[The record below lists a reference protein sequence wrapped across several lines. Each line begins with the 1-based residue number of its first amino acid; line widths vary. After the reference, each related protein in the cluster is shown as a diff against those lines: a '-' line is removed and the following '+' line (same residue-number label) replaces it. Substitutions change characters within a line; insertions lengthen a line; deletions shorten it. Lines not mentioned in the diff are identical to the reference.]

1 MKKMA
6 LLFLMFLLQ
15 KIFLCFTWTLIPI
28 LLRTRGVSLGT
39 IGMTA
44 LIYSPWALKF
54 VYATWIDRI
63 YSPVLGRRKTWI
75 VPLLILFVL
84 LQWML
89 SMADPESGFSLVLA
103 AIFILNLVSATMD
116 IAMDGYAT
124 DILLPE
130 ERPWGNMIQTVGYMV
145 GYMLGAGV
153 FLICYQR
160 FGWQSTVRIMA
171 ACQLILMLPVLL
183 HKEMAPVFPEAL
195 TPPGPEKHRP
205 SVRACISQPRMGW
218 FILFSLVVILMD
230 QGAAQLRLPM
240 LVDKGYDPAGL
251 GRVMLWY
258 GSAASV
264 LGAVAGAALYRRAG
278 AGRHFM
284 VVCLGA
290 GALCLYSAYI
300 YQVHAPGTVMVGIL
314 VGGEK
319 MISGAMGVMLFSII
333 MTLSTGPQ
341 SATDNAVLN
350 SLVHMFI
357 LAMAPLAGALCDITG
372 FFKLYLGL
380 GCASPLACLG
390 GHFLLRRCRNIPPG
404 KKKNPSVTIAAG
416 KKAVFSRPDHG
427 QDS

>member
-54 VYATWIDRI
+54 TYATWIDRI

-89 SMADPESGFSLVLA
+89 SMADPQSGLPLVLA

-124 DILLPE
+124 DILLPG

-160 FGWQSTVRIMA
+160 LGWQSTVRIMVV
-171 ACQLILMLPVLL
+171 CQIIMMLPVLL
-183 HKEMAPVFPEAL
+183 HKEMVPVFPEAL
-195 TPPGPEKHRP
+195 TQPGPAYHRP
-205 SVRACISQPRMGW
+205 SVRACISRAQVRW
-218 FILFSLVVILMD
+218 FILFSLIAILMD
-230 QGAAQLRLPM
+230 QGAAQSRLPM
-240 LVDKGYDPAGL
+240 LVDKGYDPASL

-264 LGAVAGAALYRRAG
+264 LGAVAGAALYYRAG
-278 AGRHFM
+278 ASRHFM

-290 GALCLYSAYI
+290 GALCLYSALI
-300 YQVHAPGTVMVGIL
+300 FQLPVPDPMMVGFL

-319 MISGAMGVMLFSII
+319 FISGAMGVMLFSII

-372 FFKLYLGL
+372 FFRLYLGL
-380 GCASPLACLG
+380 GLASPLMYLSG
-390 GHFLLRRCRNIPPG
+390 YFLLRHCR
-404 KKKNPSVTIAAG
+404 
-416 KKAVFSRPDHG
+416 KAPRQS
-427 QDS
+427 